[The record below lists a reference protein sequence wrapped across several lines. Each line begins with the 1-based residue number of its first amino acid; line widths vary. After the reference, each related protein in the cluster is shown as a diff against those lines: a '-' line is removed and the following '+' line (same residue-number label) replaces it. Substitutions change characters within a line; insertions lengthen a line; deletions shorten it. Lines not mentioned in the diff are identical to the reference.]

1 MPENHV
7 GVQAQCPALIIGL
20 GGTGKQVLLNFRRM
34 YYERYGSKHPP
45 YVGHLWIDTDSRN
58 VLLDGREMDFLMNE
72 VNFNE
77 NEKVSVELKKADL
90 QNFYDNSSNHPHIF
104 SWFDKRLEKHG
115 HITNGAGAIR
125 SFGRLA
131 FFRYYDQIM
140 AMVRDMHGKISNV
153 ATHIDPS
160 LENKGIVLDG
170 GALDI
175 WLIFSVAG
183 GTGSGMFLDLAF
195 ALRERWPN
203 VNIRSIILLPSVF
216 SNEKTNNRFF
226 GNAYAA
232 LMELEHYGYSRSDM
246 QGDIQ
251 EDLHRFP
258 LAWTR
263 GMYEQRNTLPGPVFD
278 TSYLID
284 NAPASNAGHLAIN
297 DKNALCRM
305 IAEWLYIEYGTG
317 ADVGGIGAERRAKE
331 VNFSTELNRIFSHKY
346 ELDGLEFAE
355 VFSCRYSSF
364 GLSKLYIPVDRVEMT
379 VQYRLVEDLIKFW
392 TIERPLPANLDELI
406 ETDYLHNVGINN
418 NTSQRDFIR
427 ALDTGGT
434 GERLMH
440 RLEKL
445 VLNNKGR
452 FLGMASSPQVRQQIL
467 DWMQEIRQSQL
478 DRNEA
483 STDHWGSI
491 SKSIHQNRDD
501 HYKKVTDK
509 LQKLVTRLLSE
520 PKYRFDV
527 LREVLRRMRDRLSKD
542 VESFQRMEEKHRQA
556 SQNASKQAQ
565 NLLQWLDDVKGNF
578 TRKAVIQVALEQ
590 IELRMKR
597 ELQAQIAGVAAKL
610 AEQVA
615 DYIGRGVTDKNA
627 QGEEMTVETGLI
639 KQVMEYR
646 GALKNNVL
654 GRLNE
659 RIRSFD
665 KIEISPIYQE
675 ISDGVQETDRFY
687 VDQQRR
693 PISESTLAELE
704 KRLFESYEEPKDL
717 WDMRRTLKQGENKLI
732 QHLLDFANQSMRH
745 VKEMTVDAIER
756 LTEHYP
762 SDSPQYS
769 QKVGQL
775 LNYAHPWL
783 PEPNQFVPRD
793 QVLNERKYAHWVAR
807 TNKPGSAHYIDFEQE
822 VNRQNNHFRL
832 LETSPDRVYAASEVA
847 GFPLMVIPDLDRYRN
862 DAYRPLLERGEVL
875 HTDLA
880 FEKFQDLLIK
890 GTDEVKSYIE
900 TLGIFLQA
908 LLLGIIHAEQ
918 GNQNWQGS
926 LMRYRYVDDSQ
937 IFPETIDLGPFSV
950 AVARLARRR
959 EEVLLQRIQQSV
971 IDAINCMN
979 DETLIKWC
987 GLLTFHAG
995 GGREASYFYRFASN
1009 HVVRAILRQRAES
1022 LIRDNGN
1029 RMREAARTNMENL
1042 TNWALHRQGGQ
1053 QIWAI
1058 EKPERSGIYILE
1070 SWR

>member
-1 MPENHV
+1 MPENNV
-7 GVQAQCPALIIGL
+7 GIQTQCPALIIGL

-58 VLLDGREMDFLMNE
+58 VTIDGREMDFLMKE
-72 VNFNE
+72 VDFDE

-90 QNFYDNSSNHPHIF
+90 QNFYDNSNNHPHIF

-131 FFRYYDQIM
+131 FFRYYDDIM
-140 AMVRDMHGKISNV
+140 NTVRDKHGQISNV
-153 ATHIDPS
+153 ATHIDPT
-160 LENKGIVLDG
+160 LEDKGIVLAG

-203 VNIRSIILLPSVF
+203 VNIRSLIVLPSVF
-216 SNEKTNNRFF
+216 SNDKTNRFF

-232 LMELEHYGYSRSDM
+232 LMELEHYGYSRNDM
-246 QGDIQ
+246 QNDIQ

-263 GMYEQRNTLPGPVFD
+263 DMYEQRKTLAGPVFD

-284 NAPASNAGHLAIN
+284 NAPASNAGQLAIE

-317 ADVGGIGAERRAKE
+317 TDVSGLGSERRAKE

-346 ELDGLEFAE
+346 ELDGLEFTE

-392 TIERPLPANLDELI
+392 TIERTIPANLDELI
-406 ETDYLHNVGINN
+406 ETDYLHKVGINN

-434 GERLMH
+434 GERLTH
-440 RLEKL
+440 RLENL
-445 VLNNKGR
+445 VLENKDR
-452 FLGMASSPQVRQQIL
+452 FLGMASSPQVRKQIR
-467 DWMQEIRQSQL
+467 DWMQEIRQAQL

-491 SKSIHQNRDD
+491 SKSINQNRDE
-501 HYKKVTDK
+501 HYNKVTDN

-520 PKYRFDV
+520 PKHRFDV
-527 LREVLRRMRDRLSKD
+527 VREVLRRMRDRLYKD
-542 VESFQRMEEKHRQA
+542 AESFQRMEEKHRQA
-556 SQNASKQAQ
+556 SQNSSKQAQ
-565 NLLQWLDDVKGNF
+565 HLLQWLDDVKGNF
-578 TRKAVIQVALEQ
+578 TRKTVIQVALEQ

-597 ELQAQIAGVAAKL
+597 ELQAQIAGVSAKL

-615 DYIGRGVTDKNA
+615 DYIGRGVTDRNA

-646 GALKNNVL
+646 EALKNNVL

-665 KIEISPIYQE
+665 KIETSPIYQE
-675 ISDGVQETDRFY
+675 ISEGVQETDRFY

-693 PISESTLAELE
+693 PITENTLAESE
-704 KRLFESYEEPKDL
+704 KRLFENAQEPKDL
-717 WDMRRTLKQGENKLI
+717 WDMRHTLKQGENKLI
-732 QHLLDFANQSMRH
+732 QHLLDFANQTMRH
-745 VKEMTVDAIER
+745 VKNMTVDAIER
-756 LTEHYP
+756 LAEHYP

-783 PEPNQFVPRD
+783 PEPNQYVPRD
-793 QVLNERKYAHWVAR
+793 QVLNEREYAHWVAR
-807 TNKPGSAHYIDFEQE
+807 TNKPGSTPHTNFENE
-822 VNRQNNHFRL
+822 IKRQNNDFHL

-862 DAYRPLLERGEVL
+862 DAYRTLLERGEVL

-890 GTDEVKSYIE
+890 GSDEVKSYIE

-908 LLLGIIHAEQ
+908 LLLGIIDAEQ
-918 GNQNWQGS
+918 GNQDWQGS

-959 EEVLLQRIQQSV
+959 EESLLQRIQQTV
-971 IDAINCMN
+971 IDAINAMN
-979 DETLIKWC
+979 DDTLRKWC
-987 GLLTFHAG
+987 GLLSFHAG
-995 GGREASYFYRFASN
+995 GGREASYFYRFAST
-1009 HVVRAILRQRAES
+1009 HVVRAILRQKAES
-1022 LIRDNGN
+1022 LIRDNGS
-1029 RMREAARTNMENL
+1029 RMKDASRTLMENL
-1042 TNWALHRQGGQ
+1042 TTSALQHQGGQ
-1053 QIWAI
+1053 NWAV